1 MSLEDVLTSAGAV
14 TKQAAE
20 GARPMV
26 GARYPTNLIWAVVA
40 RASSII
46 EDAVIY
52 PGRDPNGN
60 QIAFVSNRPPGQ
72 NVPQGAPPAEQVT
85 AFRQGSATYNGVEPI
100 DASTLT
106 EGEIALGQLLAF
118 DASMLDLSEADIKA
132 LKKVIKDEDAANAA
146 LAAKE

>member
-1 MSLEDVLTSAGAV
+1 MTLSDVLASAGAV

-26 GARYPTNLIWAVVA
+26 GVRYPIDLIWAVVV
-40 RASSII
+40 RAKNDI
-46 EDAVIY
+46 EGAEIY

-72 NVPQGAPPAEQVT
+72 NTPAGAAPAEQVT
-85 AFRQGSATYNGVEPI
+85 LFRQGAATFNGVAVI

-106 EGEIALGQLLAF
+106 DGELAAGKLLAHN
-118 DASMLDLSEADIKA
+118 AGMAKLSDADIKVLMKTIEA
-132 LKKVIKDEDAANAA
+132 EDKANEPEAS
-146 LAAKE
+146 

>member
-1 MSLEDVLTSAGAV
+1 MSLQDVLASSGAV

-26 GARYPTNLIWAVVA
+26 GARYPSDLIWAVVV
-40 RASSII
+40 RAQALI
-46 EDAVIY
+46 EGSEIY

-72 NVPQGAPPAEQVT
+72 NTPAGAPPAEQVT
-85 AFRQGSATYNGVEPI
+85 AFRQGSATFNGVAVI

-106 EGEIALGQLLAF
+106 DGEIAAGKLLAN
-118 DASMLDLSEADIKA
+118 DAGMLDLSDADIKA
-132 LKKVIKDEDAANAA
+132 LQKVVADEDKAAEAEA
-146 LAAKE
+146 S

>member
-1 MSLEDVLTSAGAV
+1 MTLSDVLASSTAV

-26 GARYPTNLIWAVVA
+26 GARYPIDLIWAVVV
-40 RASSII
+40 RAKNDI
-46 EDAVIY
+46 EGAEIY

-72 NVPQGAPPAEQVT
+72 NVPAGAAPAEQVT
-85 AFRQGSATYNGVEPI
+85 AFRQGSATFNGAAVI

-106 EGEIALGQLLAF
+106 NGEIALGKLLAN
-118 DASMLDLSEADIKA
+118 DAGMADLSDADIKA
-132 LKKVIKDEDAANAA
+132 LTKVVEAED
-146 LAAKE
+146 KEGS